1 MYQNVQLITAHMPER
16 FGTHHSKM
24 MVLFRHDDLAQVII
38 HTANMIKQDWTN
50 LTQGVWCSPLLPL
63 STNSHSTE
71 TTPAPI
77 GSGIR
82 FKRDLL
88 HYLRAYSSRTRDLV
102 SQLEKYDFG
111 AIRAAFIASTPSRI
125 SLNAPKQETSWG
137 WLGLQEILSS
147 IPCSSNHNQKGE
159 GNAVVVSQISSIA
172 TLGEKWVDNFKDVL
186 SSCQPSQTSTK
197 KKTQIKII
205 FPTAEEIRRSLDGY
219 ASGGSIHMKIQST
232 AQQKQLQLL
241 RPMMCHWSSD
251 TDSLAGHSL
260 SRSAASTST
269 AAVPEVEIP
278 RKAHRNRAAPHIKTY
293 IRFRSNAME
302 AIDWAMLTSANLSQ
316 QAWGALT
323 GKDNTVRICSYEVG
337 VVVWPE
343 LFLSRPFDTDDLHE
357 QMEEVRMVTIF
368 GRDEP
373 AVEADVEREKVIVGL
388 RMPYDVPLVRYR
400 QNEVP
405 WCNTMTH
412 REPDWMGRIWGGED
426 G

>member
-50 LTQGVWCSPLLPL
+50 LTQGVWHSPLLPL
-63 STNSHSTE
+63 SPNSHPTQ
-71 TTPAPI
+71 TPAPI
-77 GSGIR
+77 GCGLR

-88 HYLRAYSSRTRDLV
+88 RYLRAYSGRTRHLV

-111 AIRAAFIASTPSRI
+111 AIRAAFIASTPSHI
-125 SLNAPKQETSWG
+125 PLNPPKQETSWG

-147 IPCSSNHNQKGE
+147 TPCSNNLNQE
-159 GNAVVVSQISSIA
+159 MEENAVVVSQISSIA
-172 TLGEKWVDNFKDVL
+172 TLGEKWVDNFTRVL
-186 SSCQPSQTSTK
+186 SSRQTSQTSNK

-219 ASGGSIHMKIQST
+219 ASGGSIHMKIQSAT
-232 AQQKQLQLL
+232 QQKQLQLL
-241 RPMMCHWSSD
+241 KPMMCHWSSE
-251 TDSLAGHSL
+251 TDSPAGRSHP
-260 SRSAASTST
+260 RSAALTS
-269 AAVPEVEIP
+269 AVAMAEAEIP
-278 RKAHRNRAAPHIKTY
+278 REAHRNRAAPHIKTY
-293 IRFRSNAME
+293 IRFRSNAMD

-323 GKDNTVRICSYEVG
+323 GKDNTIRICSYEVG

-343 LFLSRPFDTDDLHE
+343 LFLDRPFDTDDI
-357 QMEEVRMVTIF
+357 QGRVEEVRMVPVF

-373 AVEADVEREKVIVGL
+373 GVDADVEKRTTIVGL
-388 RMPYDVPLVRYR
+388 RMPYDIPLVGYG

-412 REPDWMGRIWGGED
+412 GEPDWKGRVWGGED
-426 G
+426 E